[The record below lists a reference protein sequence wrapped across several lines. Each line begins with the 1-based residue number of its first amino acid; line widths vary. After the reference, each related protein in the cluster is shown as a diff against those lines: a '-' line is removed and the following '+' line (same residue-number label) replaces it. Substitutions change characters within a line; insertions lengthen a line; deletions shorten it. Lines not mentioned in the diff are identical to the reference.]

1 MKRLNDD
8 LYRMQQKQTRCVESH
23 LTNNFRHSLSFPSM
37 CTVFPL
43 VDGQS
48 RGFLSIYPLDGSHIN
63 SHMHVISTSY
73 PCHIH
78 VICMSYPCH
87 NHVISMSCPC
97 HIHVI
102 STQKKQVAFW
112 KKKWSNYIIVAW
124 CKFTCTD
131 PHSGA
136 SLLYECNARPM
147 GPGSEAL
154 LIIRILASCIHIENK
169 RLHS

>member
-1 MKRLNDD
+1 MYTCDKGRRSHKIIQGTNKWLWTESIHQNDQWEMKRLNDD

-23 LTNNFRHSLSFPSM
+23 LTNNFRHSLSFPSL

-102 STQKKQVAFW
+102 SMSYA
-112 KKKWSNYIIVAW
+112 
-124 CKFTCTD
+124 C
-131 PHSGA
+131 H
-136 SLLYECNARPM
+136 
-147 GPGSEAL
+147 
-154 LIIRILASCIHIENK
+154 IHGICM
-169 RLHS
+169 S